1 MVKLLAKIHLKKIWS
16 DSNDHMDVVFGRST
30 IVLGVI
36 GFLVT
41 QFSGFGGAREKQ
53 QLGETEVQGDVL
65 KMIGDARMRYRDSAV
80 WHDLTSGPENFIA
93 GDSIFTASGSFVTV
107 RYRDFE
113 PAQIYPN
120 SLVVL
125 HAGTKSG
132 ASGAEKKS
140 PYIEAKKGKVKIF
153 LNAAGKGP
161 RVRMG
166 GKEYDFASMHGD
178 SGGAIEME
186 LISRGSGQSTE
197 VASSTQVEMQTKDLT
212 QGVNTPPVV
221 ETLTPRPEPKNSIP
235 RPSDSSQGE
244 ILTKA
249 KEFKTQQADIRRF
262 LKETEKLSYKEKV
275 QVDVPTESSQMERE
289 VLRSLNDRLKKAGF
303 KSKLEK

>member
-1 MVKLLAKIHLKKIWS
+1 
-16 DSNDHMDVVFGRST
+16 MDIVFGRST

-36 GFLVT
+36 GLFIT
-41 QFSGFGGAREKQ
+41 QFSGFGGAREQQ
-53 QLGETEVQGDVL
+53 QLGETEAQGDVL

-80 WHDLTSGPENFIA
+80 WHDLRSAPEDFIA
-93 GDSIFTASGSFVTV
+93 GDAIFTASGSFVTV

-161 RVRMG
+161 RVRMA
-166 GKEYDFASMHGD
+166 GKDYDFTSKQGD
-178 SGGAIEME
+178 SGGTIEME

-197 VASSTQVEMQTKDLT
+197 VASSAQVEMQTKDLS
-212 QGVNTPPVV
+212 QGVNAPPVV
-221 ETLTPRPEPKNSIP
+221 ETLTPKTEPKKSSPQP
-235 RPSDSSQGE
+235 RESSQGE
-244 ILTKA
+244 VLTKA
-249 KEFKTQQADIRRF
+249 KELKTQKADIRLF
-262 LKETEKLSYKEKV
+262 LKEAEKLSGKEKV

-289 VLRSLNDRLKKAGF
+289 VLKSLNERLKKSGF